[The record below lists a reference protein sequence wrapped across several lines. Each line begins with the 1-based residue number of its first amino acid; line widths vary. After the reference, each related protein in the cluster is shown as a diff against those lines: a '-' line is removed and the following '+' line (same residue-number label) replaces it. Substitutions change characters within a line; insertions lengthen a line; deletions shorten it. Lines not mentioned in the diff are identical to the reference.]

1 MGHLFQFQI
10 PAWELVLR
18 GTFIYWFLFVLFRF
32 ALRRDTGSLTL
43 ADVLVVVLIADAAQN
58 GMAGEYKSVGEAM
71 VLVGTIA
78 GWNYFIDWMSYRNGA
93 FARFAQPSVVTL
105 VRNGHVLSHNLQQQL
120 ITGEELR
127 SQLRLNGVENLADV
141 KWARLEP
148 DGHISVIR
156 HTADVEQREM
166 SGIPG
171 AG

>member
-10 PAWELVLR
+10 PAWELILR
-18 GTFIYWFLFVLFRF
+18 GTLMYWFLFVLFRF

-58 GMAGEYKSVGEAM
+58 GMAGDYKSIGEAM
-71 VLVGTIA
+71 VLVATIA
-78 GWNYFIDWMSYRNGA
+78 AWNYFIDWMTYRYGA

-105 VRNGHVLSHNLQQQL
+105 VRNGHVLSHNLERQL

-127 SQLRLNGVENLADV
+127 SQLRLSGVEELSDV

-156 HTADVEQREM
+156 FSDDSPSAAG
-166 SGIPG
+166 GISR